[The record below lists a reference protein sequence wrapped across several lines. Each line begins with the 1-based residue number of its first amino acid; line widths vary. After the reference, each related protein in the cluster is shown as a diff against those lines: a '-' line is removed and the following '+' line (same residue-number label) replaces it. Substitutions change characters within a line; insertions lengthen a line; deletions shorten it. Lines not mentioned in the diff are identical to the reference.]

1 MHLPAEPVPGAALRP
16 PATPGNIGKM
26 GQRAKR
32 SALAALTPL
41 FAAAALAACG
51 GPAKSADAG
60 KSVSVFD
67 LRPQQC
73 LDPPKANPNLVVS
86 DISVVHCS
94 QPHVDEVYC
103 VIPYSAT
110 VPSGPRAC
118 PSRPPRLAG
127 SLTAQYPGEPALSK
141 FAAAACLNEFE
152 PYVGAP
158 YTQSSLYYTYLYPS
172 PRSWD
177 DPVRRDRTIVCV
189 LHTAGAPLTRSA
201 KGSKL

>member
-1 MHLPAEPVPGAALRP
+1 M
-16 PATPGNIGKM
+16 GK
-26 GQRAKR
+26 RAKR
-32 SALAALTPL
+32 SALGALTAL
-41 FAAAALAACG
+41 LAAASLGACG
-51 GPAKSADAG
+51 APAKGAYAG

-67 LRPQQC
+67 LRPQEC
-73 LDPPKANPNLVVS
+73 LDPPRANPNLAVS
-86 DISVVHCS
+86 DISVLRCS
-94 QPHVDEVYC
+94 LPHVDEVYC
-103 VIPYSAT
+103 VLPYTAT
-110 VPSGPRAC
+110 VPAGPGAC
-118 PSRPPRLAG
+118 PARPPRLAG

-152 PYVGAP
+152 PYVGTP